1 MKKIFLIICM
11 LLLCL
16 AVTSCGNGG
25 NKYQKGWDRY
35 CKDGAAMSGKTLQ
48 EYKAL
53 LEGDLT
59 LSYVYLEETNTVY
72 YKGYYG
78 DTQREGST
86 FYFMYLVDED
96 YASESQAKLSYQ
108 YALDLY
114 YDGYK
119 GASGILISN

>member
-48 EYKAL
+48 
-53 LEGDLT
+53 
-59 LSYVYLEETNTVY
+59 
-72 YKGYYG
+72 
-78 DTQREGST
+78 
-86 FYFMYLVDED
+86 
-96 YASESQAKLSYQ
+96 
-108 YALDLY
+108 
-114 YDGYK
+114 
-119 GASGILISN
+119 